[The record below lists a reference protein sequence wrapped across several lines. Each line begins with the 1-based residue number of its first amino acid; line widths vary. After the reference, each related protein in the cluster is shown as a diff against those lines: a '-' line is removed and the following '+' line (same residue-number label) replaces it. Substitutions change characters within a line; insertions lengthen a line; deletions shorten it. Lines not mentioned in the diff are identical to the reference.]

1 MKKVININF
10 QGRVVPIEESAY
22 DILKKY
28 IESLRNFFA
37 NEEGRDEIIN
47 DIEGRI
53 AELFGE
59 TLKKGST
66 CIADDDVNTII
77 ASIGRPEDFDDEEAN
92 VKSQLGGEKKQT
104 ENNANNNT
112 SSQQT
117 YTNEGDKR
125 LYRDENNKVVAGVCS
140 GIANHFNIDPTIIR
154 ILAVIFFGAVFL
166 PYIILWVVIPSS
178 ATKVIG
184 SQRKR
189 LFRDTEDKVIA
200 GVCSGL
206 AQYFHVSVWV
216 PRLLFLI
223 PFFSFVLNFG
233 RWHFWNFPDFMRISF
248 SPGSAFIY
256 IVLWLVLPEAKS
268 TADKL
273 EMKGEKVD
281 LNSIK
286 NTIQSDLEGIG
297 SRAKKWG
304 EDLSKQASEMGKDFS
319 QKAKQFSTEATEKG
333 KQFATEA
340 SAIPRKHGSRIGD
353 FIVLIFKIF
362 FYFIFGCILFAIVCA
377 LFAVGVVV
385 TGLIPAW
392 SFIIA
397 DGWQTILAW
406 GTLVLFVWVPV
417 IGIVTWIIRK
427 LAGKKRNSK
436 TLGFAFGSLWT
447 VGWICIILLIA
458 SLSKDF
464 GYRNIPSEENI
475 VLTTPAVKQL
485 EVKMDNIKYY
495 DEEWYRLQP
504 FASLDEDTAYVR
516 NVRIR
521 ITKSKTDSFSVKIVK
536 LANGKNRNI
545 ANNNASKVDFNIT
558 QTDSVLTLGKG
569 IAINRKDKFRNQHVI
584 ITIAVPVGKKI
595 KLNDNLGWDD
605 RVYVGFGNSDW
616 NWDDED
622 GVVTNWRHN
631 VWYVMSTEGKLKRV
645 DNIDDND
652 NNNTNNTDDNDA
664 ENNAIENYKKSREE
678 IQKQREQKIKELN
691 EIDKQLNQTDSS
703 KYRYQP
709 AKPQKPQSKQT
720 ALLSIKKMNMNFLFI
735 APNLLLARVI

>member
-10 QGRVVPIEESAY
+10 QGRVVPIEENAY

-28 IESLRNFFA
+28 VESLRNFFA

-53 AELFGE
+53 AELFAE

-66 CIADDDVNTII
+66 CITENDVNTII

-92 VKSQLGGEKKQT
+92 VKSQLGGEQKQT
-104 ENNANNNT
+104 ETNSNSNT
-112 SSQQT
+112 SQQT
-117 YTNEGDKR
+117 FSDENNRR

-140 GIANHFNIDPTIIR
+140 GIANHFSIDPTIIR

-206 AQYFHVSVWV
+206 AQYFHVSVWL

-256 IVLWLVLPEAKS
+256 IVLWLVLPEAK
-268 TADKL
+268 TAADKL

-286 NTIQSDLEGIG
+286 NTIQNDLEGIG
-297 SRAKKWG
+297 GRAKKWG
-304 EDLSKQASEMGKDFS
+304 EDLSKQAADIRKDIS
-319 QKAKQFSTEATEKG
+319 QKAKQYSANASERG
-333 KQFATEA
+333 KQFSADA
-340 SAIPRKHGSRIGD
+340 SAVARKHNSRIGD

-362 FYFIFGCILFAIVCA
+362 FYFIFGSILFAIVCA
-377 LFAVGVVV
+377 LFAIGVVV

-447 VGWICIILLIA
+447 IGWVCIILLIA

-464 GYRNIPSEENI
+464 RYRNIPSEENI
-475 VLTTPAVKQL
+475 ALTTPNTKQL
-485 EVKMDNIKYY
+485 EVKMDNVKYY

-516 NVRIR
+516 NVKIR
-521 ITKSKTDSFSVKIVK
+521 IIKSKTDSFSIKIVK

-545 ANNNASKVDFNIT
+545 ANDNASKIDFTIN
-558 QTDSVLTLGKG
+558 QTDSILTLGKG

-605 RVYVGFGNSDW
+605 RVSVSFGSSDW
-616 NWDDED
+616 NWWNWDNED
-622 GVVTNWRHN
+622 GVITNWHHN
-631 VWYVMSTEGKLKRV
+631 IWYVMTAEGKLKRI
-645 DNIDDND
+645 DNISDDTD
-652 NNNTNNTDDNDA
+652 NNNNDT
-664 ENNAIENYKKSREE
+664 ENDAIENFKKSREE
-678 IQKQREQKIKELN
+678 IQKQREQKLKELN
-691 EIDKQLNQTDSS
+691 DIDKQLNQSDSS
-703 KYRYQP
+703 IYHYQP
-709 AKPQKPQSKQT
+709 AKPQKPKQT
-720 ALLSIKKMNMNFLFI
+720 AMLSIKKISIDFLLA
-735 APNLLLARVI
+735 APNVLLTRFI